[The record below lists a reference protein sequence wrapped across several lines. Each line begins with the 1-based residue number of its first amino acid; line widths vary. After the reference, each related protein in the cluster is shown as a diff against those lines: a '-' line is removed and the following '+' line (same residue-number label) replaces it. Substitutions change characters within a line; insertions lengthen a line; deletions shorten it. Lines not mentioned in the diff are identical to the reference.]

1 MFSNRKILGIIVLFI
16 LLSILIC
23 YFLTIYLELTCF
35 SYYVLLPAVFIILFV
50 FYKNQ
55 LLKENQA
62 QINQQL
68 KNVMCDNSELQ
79 KYNQIKEIMLQISYS
94 IINIKNV
101 DELMKIMVDS
111 AVHIIDSADTASIL
125 LKTEDGFFQ
134 FKAVHGFD
142 ESVLLN
148 LKLPRHET
156 FLINWNEKNPTQA
169 YIIDHP
175 REFDRARM
183 SEENYTLMKNSN
195 SLDIKCTVCAPIIV
209 DNCIYGLINV
219 DNLTKAGSFREEDKQ
234 IMEYLAGQLS
244 LAIKNMLLLEKTIFL
259 SRYDGLTKIYHR
271 HYFDELFNTVYKRA
285 LRYKEPFSLC
295 IIDLDNLK
303 QVNDVYGHTA
313 GDMVIEHFA
322 KILKQNI
329 RETDLLGRYGGDE
342 FILVLL
348 NADLNDVEDKLKNV
362 FDSLRMANLSYN
374 GVNLLTQFS
383 YGIACFPKDSSDQKE
398 LFKIADARMYTD
410 KIKQKLKC

>member
-1 MFSNRKILGIIVLFI
+1 MFNGKKMTSIVILFM
-16 LLSILIC
+16 LLSLLFCYLLIS
-23 YFLTIYLELTCF
+23 YFKLTCF
-35 SYYVLLPAVFIILFV
+35 SYYVVLPTIFIILLIL
-50 FYKNQ
+50 YKNKE
-55 LLKENQA
+55 LKQSQA
-62 QINQQL
+62 QISQQIKHVL
-68 KNVMCDNSELQ
+68 NDNSELQ

-111 AVHIIDSADTASIL
+111 AVNIIDNADTASIL
-125 LKTEDGFFQ
+125 LKNDEGLFE

-142 ESVLLN
+142 ESVLFK
-148 LKLPRHET
+148 LKLPKHET
-156 FLINWNEKNPTQA
+156 FLTNWDEENPTQA

-183 SEENYTLMKNSN
+183 SKEHFTLMKNSN
-195 SLDIKCTVCAPIIV
+195 SLDIKCTICAPIIV
-209 DNCIYGLINV
+209 DNSIYGLINV
-219 DNLTKAGSFREEDKQ
+219 DNLSSSGSFRKEDKQ

-259 SRYDGLTKIYHR
+259 SRYDGLTKIYQR
-271 HYFDELFNTVYKRA
+271 HYFDELFDGIYKRA
-285 LRYKEPFSLC
+285 LRYTEPFSLC
-295 IIDLDNLK
+295 LLDLDNLK
-303 QVNDVYGHTA
+303 QVNDVFGHVA

-322 KILKQNI
+322 KILKHNI

-348 NADLNDVEDKLKNV
+348 NADLKDVEDKLKNV
-362 FDSLRMANLSYN
+362 SDSLNSENLCYN
-374 GVNLLTQFS
+374 GVNLNTQFS
-383 YGIACFPKDSSDQKE
+383 YGVACFPKDSSDQKE
-398 LFKIADARMYTD
+398 LFKIADARMYTN